1 MSSIYQ
7 FENIYEKQVFDTWK
21 LVILRMNNRSVRQT
35 YFPYKMELYEERVK
49 QVEDAKRTVM
59 NMYKS
64 GTRFFNI
71 YIVLNK
77 YFSTEI
83 LEEIREKNK
92 LVKDA
97 MQKVYNGKDQDNFD
111 INIELLIQAE
121 TNYFNTLYKYYE
133 AAYLQKQAEDTMEAA
148 EAILML
154 KKYENQQ
161 KQRRMNQTEK
171 LANRIVRR
179 SKRIQ
184 EKNSDMY
191 QRIKKNLQSTRKF
204 T

>member
-49 QVEDAKRTVM
+49 QVEDAKRNVM

-64 GTRFFNI
+64 GTCYFNI

-83 LEEIREKNK
+83 VKEIREKNN

-133 AAYLQKQAEDTMEAA
+133 AAYLQKQAEDTMEVA

-154 KKYENQQ
+154 KKYENQ
-161 KQRRMNQTEK
+161 KKERRMKQTEK
-171 LANRIVRR
+171 LTNRIVRR

>member
-1 MSSIYQ
+1 MSNIYQ
-7 FENIYEKQVFDTWK
+7 FENIYEKQVFDSWK
-21 LVILRMNNRSVRQT
+21 LAIQKMNHRSVRQT

-49 QVEDAKRTVM
+49 QLEDTKRTVL

-83 LEEIREKNK
+83 LEKIREKNN

-111 INIELLIQAE
+111 INLDMLIQAE
-121 TNYFNTLYKYYE
+121 NDYFNILYKYYE

-154 KKYENQQ
+154 KKYENQ
-161 KQRRMNQTEK
+161 KKERRMKQTEK
-171 LANRIVRR
+171 LANRILRR

-191 QRIKKNLQSTRKF
+191 QRIKKNLHSTRKF

>member
-1 MSSIYQ
+1 MSGIYQ

-21 LVILRMNNRSVRQT
+21 FAIQKMNHRSVRQT

-77 YFSTEI
+77 YFSKNI
-83 LEEIREKNK
+83 LEEIREKNY

-97 MQKVYNGKDQDNFD
+97 MQKVYNGKEQDNFD
-111 INIELLIQAE
+111 INLDMLIQAE
-121 TNYFNTLYKYYE
+121 NDYFNTLYKYYE
-133 AAYLQKQAEDTMEAA
+133 AAYLQKQAEDIMEAA

-154 KKYENQQ
+154 KKCENQK
-161 KQRRMNQTEK
+161 KQSRMNQTEK
-171 LANRIVRR
+171 LTNRILRR